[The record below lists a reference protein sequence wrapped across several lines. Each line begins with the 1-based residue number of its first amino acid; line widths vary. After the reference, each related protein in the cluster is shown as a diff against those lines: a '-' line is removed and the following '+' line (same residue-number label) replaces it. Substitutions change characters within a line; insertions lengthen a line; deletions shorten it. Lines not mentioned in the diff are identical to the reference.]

1 MKEWKMKKN
10 LWIAGLF
17 LSIVCLSG
25 CNDGGGGGV
34 WGAKRDKTI
43 VRIDA
48 VDKLK
53 FEQDKRLRYKKI
65 AQNQG
70 ISPDAQVY
78 LVKTVFNK
86 LTFENAKEEV
96 LLALIRNPVFCDSA
110 EKAVLD
116 RLDKLAFE
124 SSKMKILKAISE
136 RETSN
141 ETGG

>member
-1 MKEWKMKKN
+1 M
-10 LWIAGLF
+10 IVGLF
-17 LSIVCLSG
+17 LSVVFLSG
-25 CNDGGGGGV
+25 CNNAGGGV

-65 AQNQG
+65 AQREG
-70 ISPDAQVY
+70 ISTDAQVY
-78 LVKTVFNK
+78 LIKTVFDK

-96 LLALIRNPVFCDSA
+96 LLALIRNPSFCDSA
-110 EKAVLD
+110 EKAILD

-136 RETSN
+136 HETPDQA
-141 ETGG
+141 GG